1 MFFIYKIISCIFRS
15 YHPVTN
21 KPNMA
26 DLASLL
32 AILCT
37 SFKDAYAIVISDGW
51 FTNKTNKT
59 HPRFFN
65 LTTGEKSNT
74 DAPGFTQVD
83 IDSMNALPD
92 RRMITPELLNQNPG
106 LCAAFGFSVKC
117 NMSVF
122 RMFREIVMYIQGNDI
137 YIGSLSAMHKVF
149 IAHLA
154 WAMANIGDE
163 PAWSNISYDP
173 LVKAILSVN
182 PGLPLPRVEDASHDD
197 SSYFAAFEKVALANT
212 DAQIADGILMDSE
225 RFENYF
231 ATLTH

>member
-1 MFFIYKIISCIFRS
+1 
-15 YHPVTN
+15 
-21 KPNMA
+21 MA
-26 DLASLL
+26 NLASLL

-65 LTTGEKSNT
+65 LETGEKSNT

-83 IDSMNALPD
+83 IDAMNALPD
-92 RRMITPELLNQNPG
+92 RHMLTSELLDQNPG
-106 LCAAFGFSVKC
+106 LRAAFGFSVKC

-122 RMFREIVMYIQGNDI
+122 RMFHEIVKYIQGNDI
-137 YIGSLSAMHKVF
+137 YVGSLSAIRKVY

-163 PAWSNISYDP
+163 PAWSNIAYDP
-173 LVKAILSVN
+173 LIKAILSVN
-182 PGLPLPRVEDASHDD
+182 AKLPLPRPEDASHDD
-197 SSYFAAFEKVALANT
+197 SAYFTAFEKVVLANT
-212 DAQIADGILMDSE
+212 DPQIADGLLMDSE

-231 ATLTH
+231 ATMTR